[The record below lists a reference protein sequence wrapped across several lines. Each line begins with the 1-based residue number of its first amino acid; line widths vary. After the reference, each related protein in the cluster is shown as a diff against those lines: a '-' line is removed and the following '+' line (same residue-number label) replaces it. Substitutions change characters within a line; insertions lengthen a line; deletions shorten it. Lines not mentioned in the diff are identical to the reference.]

1 MKSIN
6 VLRKPENKMLNQ
18 LINRSVIA
26 NTSVPP
32 RADNKRDW
40 SEALQI
46 RTREAKAALGP
57 ALHIRRV
64 TWHTMILLCAGGEE
78 LERQSGGGSTRRE
91 VSTLQMGKMAISTQV
106 PGAAHFLLPRR
117 GTPLW
122 LDFPWFLQIFALGG
136 AQWHENNGDGLCG
149 TPLHQPEA
157 LLMGPV
163 PAHWFQQKV
172 ASGRSRQHS
181 VTGASDSLM
190 RTPASLWPSFL
201 SHHFYSPLTIPQ
213 VSAPSVLIMLSNAS
227 KYLLR
232 SRNYRNCSG
241 EH

>member
-57 ALHIRRV
+57 TLHIRRV

-136 AQWHENNGDGLCG
+136 AQWHENNGDGQWSAFNG
-149 TPLHQPEA
+149 TSASALISAEGSVRPFQTAQRDWSERLAHAYACVFVTVFPLPP
-157 LLMGPV
+157 LLF
-163 PAHWFQQKV
+163 ATDN
-172 ASGRSRQHS
+172 SS
-181 VTGASDSLM
+181 SL
-190 RTPASLWPSFL
+190 
-201 SHHFYSPLTIPQ
+201 SPKCVNHAVKRLKIP
-213 VSAPSVLIMLSNAS
+213 P
-227 KYLLR
+227 K
-232 SRNYRNCSG
+232 
-241 EH
+241 EP